1 MGLVLR
7 EKSPFVSRRPHYCD
21 VSKTEQPP
29 RFGDTPRDPTQSL
42 LNHWKPRGFNR
53 ALADLLDGSIDTELS
68 YEVLEQ
74 IDRKDARRSEV
85 VTFCTRLAFA
95 ELHAVL
101 SNEYGAELKD
111 LAGRK
116 RMKGELRIVETDTAS
131 RGGRDLSKVLSRKES
146 RDFGKWRAELLRRYA
161 QAISKKLDCQVEF
174 D

>member
-1 MGLVLR
+1 MVA
-7 EKSPFVSRRPHYCD
+7 
-21 VSKTEQPP
+21 
-29 RFGDTPRDPTQSL
+29 
-42 LNHWKPRGFNR
+42 HWKPKGFNR
-53 ALADLLDGSIDTELS
+53 AFADLLDGSIDTELP

-74 IDRKDARRSEV
+74 IDRNDARRGEV

-101 SNEYGAELKD
+101 RNEYGAELKD

-146 RDFGKWRAELLRRYA
+146 KDFGKWRADLLRRYA
-161 QAISKKLDCQVEF
+161 RGISKKLDCHVEF